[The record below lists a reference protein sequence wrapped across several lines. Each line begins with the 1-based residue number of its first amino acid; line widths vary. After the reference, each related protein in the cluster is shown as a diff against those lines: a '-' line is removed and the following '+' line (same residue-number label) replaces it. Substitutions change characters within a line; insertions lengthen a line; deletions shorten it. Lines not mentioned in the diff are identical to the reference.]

1 MDGLLH
7 LVQRGGAWAGCGPA
21 QSSHRCTKCNSP
33 PINGQCT
40 NHCMAIM
47 MVSCSA
53 VLMWRLK
60 GWYTIAYSSRY
71 CATARLIEL
80 LSSRRK
86 ARALRNGDIH
96 LFVRWSVAS
105 RCAGS
110 PTERPPPRVSQMF
123 DRRENQPPPPLR
135 EIYACGGSSLVAPHL
150 LDWEKSHVRTSVS
163 SSVLDAR
170 NCIRSVKNTASSIS
184 HDFLVNL
191 RIRDRQL
198 TETDMTDDY

>member
-21 QSSHRCTKCNSP
+21 QSPHRCTKCNSP

-80 LSSRRK
+80 LSSSRK

-123 DRRENQPPPPLR
+123 DRRENQPPP
-135 EIYACGGSSLVAPHL
+135 
-150 LDWEKSHVRTSVS
+150 
-163 SSVLDAR
+163 
-170 NCIRSVKNTASSIS
+170 RSVKFMLVAGAHSWRHTCWTGKSRMYERRFQVAFWTPETASG
-184 HDFLVNL
+184 L
-191 RIRDRQL
+191 
-198 TETDMTDDY
+198 